1 MEQLTKIKEPLSQ
14 NNRQTIKNRRKYDP
28 KRSQAAFL
36 RPKAS
41 KLVPGAETDPKKSSM
56 GRILGPLWEAKW
68 KQNRWKKEVNFP

>member
-41 KLVPGAETDPKKSSM
+41 KLVPGAETDPKKSSWD
-56 GRILGPLWEAKW
+56 RILGPL
-68 KQNRWKKEVNFP
+68 

>member
-1 MEQLTKIKEPLSQ
+1 MEQLAQIKEPLSQ

-41 KLVPGAETDPKKSSM
+41 KLGPGAETDPKESSR

-68 KQNRWKKEVNFP
+68 KQNR